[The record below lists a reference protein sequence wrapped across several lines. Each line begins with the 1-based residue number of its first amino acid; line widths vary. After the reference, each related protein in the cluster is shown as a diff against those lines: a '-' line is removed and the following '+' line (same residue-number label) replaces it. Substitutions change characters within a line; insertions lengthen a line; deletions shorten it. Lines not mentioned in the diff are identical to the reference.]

1 MEVANQNLGK
11 IYAARAMADSSNL
24 TKQVYTSKDR
34 ETRDMVYNG
43 TNNSTFGNV
52 TSINNEDLR
61 KNKKHNRTSISP
73 FTIILL
79 LLGAAVASVLY
90 IGNILSVGQLM
101 VENNVRDEVTIDL
114 SLSKYDFNADWY
126 QWTTSVKIR
135 TSLKALQIFCNQL
148 SMFFK

>member
-1 MEVANQNLGK
+1 MTTQVTLLSQDGK
-11 IYAARAMADSSNL
+11 
-24 TKQVYTSKDR
+24 SKITFYDFYRPNGVPSDDDR
-34 ETRDMVYNG
+34 MWEYNVRICSVDLIAESKVMDGYG
-43 TNNSTFGNV
+43 TNYMLKQLTNFANDSNVPKQLSENNV
-52 TSINNEDLR
+52 TGDL
-61 KNKKHNRTSISP
+61 
-73 FTIILL
+73 
-79 LLGAAVASVLY
+79 
-90 IGNILSVGQLM
+90 QLM